1 MRRAVSE
8 RLDSR
13 AVDVGNVLSEAFA
26 LYRAHWQ
33 RLIAIALVVYL
44 IISGIGLLAGLLGP
58 IGIFIAVVVSFIGA
72 FWLQG
77 ALVEAINDVR
87 DGRADLSIGE
97 TFGRVAPRLGPIV
110 GVSILAGL
118 GIVVGLALLIVPGLY
133 LLTIWSMIIPAVV
146 LERKG
151 VFEAFGRSRELVRG
165 NGWPVFGVIVSTIL
179 LLIVTGIVLGIV
191 LSFLPDT
198 AASYLADLISGTI
211 FAPFAALAF
220 RVAYFQLRGEAP
232 ATAAEPAPALDP
244 R

>member
-1 MRRAVSE
+1 M
-8 RLDSR
+8 
-13 AVDVGNVLSEAFA
+13 LSEAFA

-33 RLIAIALVVYL
+33 RLIAVALVVYL
-44 IISGIGLLAGLLGP
+44 IVGGIGVLAGLLGV
-58 IGIFIAVVVSFIGA
+58 IGVLIAAVVSFIGA

-87 DGRADLSIGE
+87 DGRADLSLGE
-97 TFGRVAPRLGPIV
+97 TFGRVAPRLGSII

-118 GIVVGLALLIVPGLY
+118 GILIGLILLVVPGLY
-133 LLTIWSMIIPAVV
+133 LMTIWSMVIPAVV

-165 NGWPVFGVIVSTIL
+165 NGWPVFGVIITTIL
-179 LLIVTGIVLGIV
+179 LLIVVGIILGIA

-198 AASYLADLISGTI
+198 LGSFLSDLISGTI

-220 RVAYFQLRGEAP
+220 TVAYFHLRGDAP
-232 ATAAEPAPALDP
+232 VAAAEPVSALEA